1 MWSLERSP
9 YGLLLTRVSRECR
22 VESDARTVAMGEKM
36 ARRGS
41 KRRRGIYFVLRFLLV
56 EANDELLRILRR
68 NLFHVED
75 AA

>member
-1 MWSLERSP
+1 MQ
-9 YGLLLTRVSRECR
+9 GRVLDQDSRY
-22 VESDARTVAMGEKM
+22 GEKM

-41 KRRRGIYFVLRFLLV
+41 KRRLGIYFVLRFLLV